1 MNKLRSWWS
10 LWKQDRLLQKVI
22 RNTGY
27 LFSGNTASMVLTTI
41 MGFMVAIL
49 LGPSQYGALGIIV
62 MYASSINRLL
72 SFRMGELVIK
82 YAGHHLAHGEKS
94 QAGSIIKTAVL
105 FEASVSLLAY
115 LFLLVSAPLAAQ
127 IFLKDPT
134 QAPLIRLYGLM
145 LLANLVTESATAVLQ
160 LNNDFRLQAVLNLAQ
175 SLLSFIWAGIVYL
188 NGGGLAAVL
197 NAYLAGK
204 VLMGLGT
211 AAAAY
216 IRFPNLTGTGWLKT
230 ALHVPENWREMVR
243 FAVSTNLSST
253 INLLIRDS
261 EVLWVG
267 LFLSK
272 VEAGYYKFA
281 LAVMNI
287 ILMPVAPLIHTT
299 FPEINRSTS
308 QKNWK
313 PLKSMLGRT
322 TVIAA
327 VWTVG
332 CAAGLLV
339 AGKWL
344 LGLISAGA
352 YLPSLPAIA
361 ILLVGYGLAN
371 ILFWNRP
378 LLLAFGLPGFPLKVS
393 AIIGALKTGL
403 MFVLVRP
410 FGFLAQAGL
419 MSAYLALTVLIN
431 VFKGLSL
438 LNHADRHTPTPAGEE
453 N

>member
-1 MNKLRSWWS
+1 MNKIRSWWS

-82 YAGHHLAHGEKS
+82 YAGHHLAQHENAR
-94 QAGSIIKTAVL
+94 AGTIIKTAVL
-105 FEASVSLLAY
+105 SEAFVSLLAY
-115 LFLLVSAPLAAQ
+115 LFLLLTATLAAR
-127 IFLKDPT
+127 IFLKDIAL
-134 QAPLIRLYGLM
+134 APLIQLYGLM

-160 LNNDFRLQAVLNLAQ
+160 LNNAYRVQAALNLAQ
-175 SLLSFIWAGIVYL
+175 SLLSFVWAGAVYL
-188 NGGGLAAVL
+188 SGGGLAAVI

-204 VLMGLGT
+204 VLMGVGT
-211 AAAAY
+211 AIAAF
-216 IRFPNLTGTGWLKT
+216 IRFPVLTGTSWRKT
-230 ALHVPENWREMVR
+230 PLHLPENWKEMLR
-243 FAVSTNLSST
+243 FGISTNLSST

-287 ILMPVAPLIHTT
+287 ILMPVAPLIQTT
-299 FPEINRSTS
+299 FPEITRSAS
-308 QKNWK
+308 QRNWK

-322 TVIAA
+322 TLIAA
-327 VWTVG
+327 LWTG
-332 CAAGLLV
+332 ACAIGLLIG
-339 AGKWL
+339 GKWL
-344 LGLISAGA
+344 LSLISSGA

-393 AIIGALKTGL
+393 AAVGAVKTAL

-410 FGFLAQAGL
+410 FGYLAQAGL
-419 MSAYLALTVLIN
+419 MSAYLAVTVLIN
-431 VFKGLSL
+431 LLKGLSL
-438 LNHADRHTPTPAGEE
+438 LRHAVHQQPPGEE
-453 N
+453 E